1 MVNKRLKRKPYTSPA
16 VEVLWMHS
24 DAHLMESSV
33 TVWTPDQ
40 EPYDPDEGFGGNAKR
55 FDFANIYDVDGI
67 SDGLEL
73 EFDYSGF

>member
-16 VEVLWMHS
+16 VEVMWMDS
-24 DAHLMESSV
+24 DVHLMEHSV
-33 TVWTPDQ
+33 WVEAPDQ
-40 EPYDPDEGFGGNAKR
+40 EFEGGMGNGKR

-73 EFDYSGF
+73 EFDIHYSSGF